1 MAGAFLDEVVL
12 QPESFFNQ
20 VTARTSIDGAKVFMN
35 CNPSSPYNYF
45 YRNVLSKLKEKNGT
59 YIHFSMEDNLTLSD
73 EVKQRYK
80 TMYSGVFYRR
90 YILGEWCVADGLIYD
105 SFTNNNIVNPNEIPY
120 NKIVKWCIAVDY
132 GTLNATTYLL
142 MGKDV
147 DGNIYVCKQYYFS
160 GRLEAADNNDYDPQK
175 TDHDYEEDMR
185 QFVVENE
192 YLTGLTYRNIEVII
206 DPAAASFKAELR
218 RYHFRVKNAKNDVL
232 DGIRVVSTYFGNN
245 KLFISKECQSL
256 IQELHSYSWDTKKAQ
271 LGIDA
276 PLKVNDHGCDAL
288 RYGIMYMKDK
298 HKVENV
304 GRNIG
309 W

>member
-20 VTARTSIDGAKVFMN
+20 VTARTSVEGAKVFMC
-35 CNPSSPYNYF
+35 CNPSSPYSWF
-45 YRNVLSKLKEKNGT
+45 YKSVLTKLKDKNGS
-59 YIHFSMEDNLTLSD
+59 YVHFMMDDNPSLSE
-73 EVKQRYK
+73 EVKERYK
-80 TMYSGVFYRR
+80 TMYSGVFAKR
-90 YILGEWCVADGLIYD
+90 YIEGKWCVAEGLVYD
-105 SFTNNNIVNPNEIPY
+105 SFTSENIIGEESIPFT
-120 NKIVKWCIAVDY
+120 KIKKWCVAVDY

-142 MGKDV
+142 IGKTFDNKV
-147 DGNIYVCKQYYFS
+147 YVCKQYYFS
-160 GRLEAADNNDYDPQK
+160 GRLEAAENNDYDPQK

-185 QFVVENE
+185 QFIEENKI
-192 YLTGLTYRNIEVII
+192 LTGLGYRNIEIII

-245 KLFISKECQSL
+245 NLFISRECQSL
-256 IQELHSYSWDTKKAQ
+256 IDELHSYSWDTKKAQ
-271 LGIDA
+271 IGIDA
-276 PLKVNDHGCDAL
+276 PIKVNDHGCDAL
-288 RYGIMYMKDK
+288 RYGLMYLKDK

-304 GRNIG
+304 SRNVG